1 MNKNTRWVRVK
12 FHADSNLVKIR
23 HVNSD
28 SLPCVWKTSLKKDAY
43 TATKRPFPTCSGRRP
58 NGRSKKGGAKGSVS
72 LWKESTQV
80 GCVSQSSYPR
90 YFYLTT
96 PSNSLKATGNK
107 TKFGKDEVLLKCAA
121 HDCSL
126 HSPKFEDRSH
136 EETLTHERWASKAM
150 WVWAKSIYKL
160 KEHVYVFVEEGK
172 STPIASERPEERE
185 FVVASRASRK
195 NNNSAQKNYW

>member
-1 MNKNTRWVRVK
+1 MWILTPSRVSELQVWK
-12 FHADSNLVKIR
+12 RMRTLRQKGHFR
-23 HVNSD
+23 HVQTEG
-28 SLPCVWKTSLKKDAY
+28 K
-43 TATKRPFPTCSGRRP
+43 P
-58 NGRSKKGGAKGSVS
+58 NRRSKKGGAKGSVS
-72 LWKESTQV
+72 LWKESTEL
-80 GCVSQSSYPR
+80 GCVSQGSYPR

-96 PSNSLKATGNK
+96 PSNSQGNWQK

-136 EETLTHERWASKAM
+136 EETLTHERWASKAL

-160 KEHVYVFVEEGK
+160 KEHVNVPVEKGK

-195 NNNSAQKNYW
+195 KKNNSAQKNYWQYKGPEPQP